1 MNDIRQALAV
11 GKAELRKARRNSA
24 GLLGSAILF
33 SVFVNLLMLTG
44 PLFMLQVY
52 DRVLSSRS
60 EETLVALF
68 VLVAFLFL
76 LMAVLDYARGRVTAR
91 IGAKLQK
98 NLDSRIFSAMMKRA
112 QIRKDGFD
120 SGNALRHLDALQ
132 SFYSSPGILAMLD
145 VPWTP
150 LFFAAIFI
158 FHPSLG
164 MLALGGGGFLVLLTI
179 INQLIT
185 FRKVRESQI
194 SSEIAHSFAAEVRA
208 ASEIVKSQGMQTAV
222 TKRLEQKRSEAL
234 SQSMFAS
241 DWTGSFSSLIKA
253 SRLFLQS
260 AMLGVG
266 AFLVLKGELTAG
278 AMIAGSILLGRAL
291 APVEQLMGQWTML
304 QRARSGWQALAKILA
319 ATPEDLPKI
328 KLPAPKAL
336 LTISAISV
344 YPVGEKKPTLRN
356 VSFRLEPGH
365 ALGVIGRS
373 GSGKSTLAKAILGIQ
388 PVASG
393 EVRLSGA
400 TLDQYAQEDLGQYI
414 GYLPQSV
421 TLFNGTITENIARMS
436 LEPDTDAVI
445 KAAEKANAHNMIT
458 RLPEGY
464 NTYINGNNSILS
476 GGEMQR
482 IALARALYGDPVIL
496 ILDEPNSALDTDGSN
511 ALNACVLG
519 LKKEGKSVVI
529 MTHRPAA
536 ITECDLLMILDN
548 GAVTAFGPAEETMKS
563 MLKNATDVQRSV
575 RNRPAA
581 E

>member
-1 MNDIRQALAV
+1 MNDIRQAIAI

-24 GLLGSAILF
+24 GLFGAAILF

-44 PLFMLQVY
+44 PLFMLQIY
-52 DRVLSSRS
+52 DRVLNSRS

-68 VLVAFLFL
+68 VLVACLFL

-91 IGAKLQK
+91 VGARLQK
-98 NLDSRIFSAMMKRA
+98 NLDSRVFAATMKRA
-112 QIRKDGFD
+112 QIPNDTFD

-132 SFYSSPGILAMLD
+132 SFYSSPGILAILD

-158 FHPSLG
+158 FHPNLG
-164 MLALGGGGFLVLLTI
+164 WLAVGGGGYLVTLTI

-194 SSEIAHSFAAEVRA
+194 STEIAHSFAAEARA
-208 ASEIVKSQGMQTAV
+208 ANEIVTSQGMQTAIN
-222 TKRLEQKRSEAL
+222 KRLASKRAEAL

-291 APVEQLMGQWTML
+291 APVEQLMGQWSML
-304 QRARSGWQALAKILA
+304 QRARTGWNALAKILA
-319 ATPEDLPKI
+319 ATPEDRPKT
-328 KLPAPKAL
+328 KLPTPKAL
-336 LTISAISV
+336 LTASAISV
-344 YPVGEKKPTLRN
+344 YPPGEKKPVLRN
-356 VSFRLEPGH
+356 VSFTLEPGH
-365 ALGVIGRS
+365 AVGVIGRS
-373 GSGKSTLAKAILGIQ
+373 GSGKSTLAKTVLGIL
-388 PVASG
+388 PAASG
-393 EVRLSGA
+393 EVRLGGA
-400 TLDQYAQEDLGQYI
+400 TIDQYEPEDLGQHI
-414 GYLPQSV
+414 GYLPQAV

-445 KAAEKANAHNMIT
+445 KAAVKANAHEMIT

-464 NTYINGNNSILS
+464 NTYINGNNSKLS

-482 IALARALYGDPVIL
+482 IALARAVYGDPVIL
-496 ILDEPNSALDTDGSN
+496 ILDEPNSALDADGSN
-511 ALNACVLG
+511 ALSACVRS
-519 LKKEGKSVVI
+519 LKEEGKSVVI
-529 MTHRPAA
+529 FTHRPTA
-536 ITECDLLMILDN
+536 IAECDLLLILDN
-548 GAVTAFGPAEETMKS
+548 GTVTAFGPAEETMKS
-563 MLKNATDVQRSV
+563 MLKNAAEVQRSV
-575 RNRPAA
+575 QNRPAA